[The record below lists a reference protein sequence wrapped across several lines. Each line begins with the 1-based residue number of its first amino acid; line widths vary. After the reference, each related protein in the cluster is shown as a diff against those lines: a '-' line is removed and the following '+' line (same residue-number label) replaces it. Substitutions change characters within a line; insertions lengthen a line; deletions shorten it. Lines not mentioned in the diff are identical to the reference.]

1 MKYCEDSTVE
11 KLERKARA
19 CATRR
24 AGAGCEAQGHAAGHA
39 GAVAKLENT
48 PMSDNLLKKRIHH
61 AKNLNT
67 MQIIR
72 LRCVFCLAF
81 SRLSDIGV

>member
-1 MKYCEDSTVE
+1 M
-11 KLERKARA
+11 
-19 CATRR
+19 RR
-24 AGAGCEAQGHAAGHA
+24 EAQGHAAGHA

-72 LRCVFCLAF
+72 LRCVFRSGL
-81 SRLSDIGV
+81 SRLSDIGVLLKA